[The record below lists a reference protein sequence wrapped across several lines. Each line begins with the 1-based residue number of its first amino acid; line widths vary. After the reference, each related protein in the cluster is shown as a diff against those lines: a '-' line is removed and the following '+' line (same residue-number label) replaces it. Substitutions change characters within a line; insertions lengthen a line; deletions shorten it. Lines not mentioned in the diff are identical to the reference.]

1 MDNSETQATM
11 GTRHRI
17 NKTETT
23 PQKNKKIN
31 NTDPTNKLGVNPD
44 PHRVV
49 ISQKQC
55 AKMCRFLTR

>member
-23 PQKNKKIN
+23 RTP
-31 NTDPTNKLGVNPD
+31 PTNWGWTQ
-44 PHRVV
+44 
-49 ISQKQC
+49 I
-55 AKMCRFLTR
+55 LTE